1 MERLLT
7 RLEVPSAG
15 TVVDLGCGSGAWVRR
30 LVAVRPD
37 LHATAVDLVPHEVH
51 PPDPVDSAITWVTAD
66 ATTWGAAPADA
77 VLVVGVEHAFGGLTG
92 ALQAVRRCTRQ
103 NGRALVGVSF
113 WEAPPTARV
122 ARELGLGAEDLPD
135 LATAARAVTDAG
147 FEIVDGHVSTAEE
160 WDDYE
165 WSWTG
170 TLVEYGLGDEGSDED
185 RAEALSVARGHRSA
199 WLEGYRSILGF
210 VTFVVVPTES
220 ARSR

>member
-7 RLEVPSAG
+7 RLEVPSGG

-30 LVAVRPD
+30 LVAARPD

-51 PPDPVDSAITWVTAD
+51 FRDPVDSAITWVTAD
-66 ATTWGAAPADA
+66 VTTWDAAPVDA

-92 ALQAVRRCTRQ
+92 ALHAVRRCTQRR
-103 NGRALVGVSF
+103 GRALVGVSF
-113 WEAPPTARV
+113 WETPPSVRAT
-122 ARELGLGAEDLPD
+122 RELGLGADDLPD

-147 FEIVDGHVSTAEE
+147 CEIVDGHVSTAEE

-170 TLVEYGLGDEGSDED
+170 TLVEYGLGDEGSKQD
-185 RAEALSVARGHRSA
+185 RAEALSAARGHRSG
-199 WLEGYRSILGF
+199 WLEGYRSALGF